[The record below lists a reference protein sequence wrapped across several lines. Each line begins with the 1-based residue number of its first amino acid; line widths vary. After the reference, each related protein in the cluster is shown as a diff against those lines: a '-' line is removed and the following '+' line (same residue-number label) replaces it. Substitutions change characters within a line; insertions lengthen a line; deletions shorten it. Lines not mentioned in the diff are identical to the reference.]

1 MSALRSGK
9 NNLDRKFDLLK
20 KIGVNEVI
28 RKNDLVLKEP
38 I

>member
-1 MSALRSGK
+1 MFK
-9 NNLDRKFDLLK
+9 NSPETDLLK